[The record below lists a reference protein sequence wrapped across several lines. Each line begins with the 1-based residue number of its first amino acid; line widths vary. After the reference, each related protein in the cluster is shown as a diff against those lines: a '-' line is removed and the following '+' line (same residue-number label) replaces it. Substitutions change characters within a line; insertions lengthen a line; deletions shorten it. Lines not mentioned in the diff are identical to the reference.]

1 MKLSLF
7 SSLSLLAASAEAA
20 NQFARRP
27 RLVPPVVE
35 GEAELYPIASGSYP
49 TATNG
54 TGFFTQLINHDDPS
68 VGTFQQRYFWNAEF
82 YQGPGSPVSPP
93 LFLTPRFHPS

>member
-27 RLVPPVVE
+27 RLAPPVLE
-35 GEAELYPIASGSYP
+35 GEVELYPIASGSYP
-49 TATNG
+49 TVTNG
-54 TGFFTQLINHDDPS
+54 TGFFTQLLNHDDPS
-68 VGTFQQRYFWNAEF
+68 AGTFQQRYFWNAEF
-82 YQGPGSPVSPP
+82 YQGPGSPVSLAYISRPAFP
-93 LFLTPRFHPS
+93 T